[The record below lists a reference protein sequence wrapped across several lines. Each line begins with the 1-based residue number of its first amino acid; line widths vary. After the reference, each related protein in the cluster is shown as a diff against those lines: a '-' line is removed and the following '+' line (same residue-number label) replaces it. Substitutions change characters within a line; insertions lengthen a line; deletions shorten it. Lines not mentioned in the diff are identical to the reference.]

1 MRKGLV
7 KNMLIGSIPIII
19 MVGVLLFIFLRE
31 PKRPPI
37 GEDLPVQIHYKAEDG
52 GTIEGSNNQIIDKG
66 KDGKE
71 VKAIPEIGY
80 YFTGWSDGVTTPVRK
95 EMNVQEEQTITAK
108 FAIISDG
115 VTATYQANELG
126 WVNSKESVEYEVQRG
141 TEGWKVTARPKHDEI
156 VFVKWSD
163 GVTTPERQDKDIMES
178 FEVTAIFGYPIS
190 YQAGEHGRVVG
201 ETEQVVTTHYGSTT
215 EVTAVPDKGYT
226 FIGWSDGVTKATRQD
241 RLVEGKKVTA
251 YFEWVEDYD
260 FTYHDNYATA
270 NCTEAS
276 VRLKRGENSGITINV
291 PIREHFHFRGWYFD
305 KEYQEQATDEY
316 GKIIVEEVYNQPS
329 RDLYAKW
336 EPVEE
341 DIVTYKI
348 LMVYVTA
355 IDGVFK
361 GRDGTYEQL
370 HYRMSIEERAFC
382 EELSKQYTE
391 AVNDLLDGLVRFEV
405 DSYYTLRSITEEC
418 FDKDMGKDGGTDI
431 LVDRIPEL
439 ANSGML
445 DEYRSVITVYSL
457 GQIKNLNPYY
467 SGAADVKYARVPYD
481 KIPSI
486 ESGVG
491 TCIHEFFHTIEQ
503 GMTCFEFH
511 DVQNPYTYLGDFSE
525 MIQFKLYAL
534 NQWTTA
540 LKEAKLDELR
550 EAWLTGEKLG
560 IPYSAWKGDFC
571 KVILKSECV
580 NGSDKD
586 PYGGY
591 ISYSNPEIGYTGWR
605 EHNVNFQGPGVPKGS
620 RTTILSVSSRHGFKF
635 IGWSDGCMDTVRI
648 VTNVQEDMTLIAYFE
663 RLSYTVEYRA
673 MEGGRIEGTLIQTA
687 LTGDVYQQ
695 VTAIPDEGY
704 RFVGWSDDIGWST
717 VSYPNRVDF
726 SGERYYDIETD
737 KWSDKE
743 DFVVYAIFEKIE
755 EDSEK

>member
-7 KNMLIGSIPIII
+7 KNILIGSIPIII
-19 MVGVLLFIFLRE
+19 MVGVLLFIFLKE

-37 GEDLPVQIHYKAEDG
+37 GKDLPVQVFYEAEDG
-52 GTIEGSNNQIIDKG
+52 GTIEGKNSQIIEKG
-66 KDGKE
+66 KDGTE
-71 VKAIPEIGY
+71 VKAVPKIGY
-80 YFTGWSDGVTTPVRK
+80 YFTGWSDGITTPIRK
-95 EMNVQEEQTITAK
+95 EMNVQEGQTVIAK

-115 VTATYQANELG
+115 VTATYKANELG

-141 TEGWKVTARPKHDEI
+141 TEGWIVTARPKHDDI
-156 VFVKWSD
+156 IFVKWSD

-178 FEVTAIFGYPIS
+178 FEVTAIFGYSIS
-190 YQAGEHGRVVG
+190 YQAGEHGTIVG

-226 FIGWSDGVTKATRQD
+226 FISWSDGVTKAIRQD
-241 RLVEGKKVTA
+241 RLIECKKLTA
-251 YFEWVEDYD
+251 YFAWIEDYD

-276 VRLKRGENSGITINV
+276 VKLKRGENSGITISV
-291 PIREHFHFRGWYFD
+291 PIRDHFYFRGWYFD
-305 KEYQEQATDEY
+305 NEYQEQATDEY
-316 GKIIVEEVYNQPS
+316 GKIIVEEVYDQPS

-355 IDGVFK
+355 IDVVLK

-370 HYRMSIEERAFC
+370 HYRMSAEERAFC

-405 DSYYTLRSITEEC
+405 DSYYTFCPITEEC
-418 FDKDMGKDGGTDI
+418 FRYMDEDGGTDI
-431 LVDRIPEL
+431 LADKIPEL
-439 ANSGML
+439 VNTGML
-445 DEYRSVITVYSL
+445 NEYRSVITVYSL
-457 GQIKNLNPYY
+457 GQIKNLNPHYA
-467 SGAADVKYARVPYD
+467 GAAAVKYARVPYD
-481 KIPSI
+481 EILSMND
-486 ESGVG
+486 GVH
-491 TCIHEFFHTIEQ
+491 TCIHEFIHTIEQ
-503 GMTCFEFH
+503 GMTCFKFH
-511 DVQNPYTYLGDFSE
+511 DVQNSYTSSENFSK
-525 MIQFKLYAL
+525 MIQYKLYAL
-534 NQWTTA
+534 NQWTVA

-560 IPYSAWKGDFC
+560 IPYSAWAGDFC
-571 KVILKSECV
+571 KVIIKPECI

-591 ISYSNPEIGYTGWR
+591 IDYSNSEIGYTGWSD
-605 EHNVNFQGPGVPKGS
+605 NDGIFQGQIVPKGS
-620 RTTILSVSSRHGFKF
+620 RTTILSVSSKQGFKF
-635 IGWSDGCMDTVRI
+635 IGWSDGSMDTVRI
-648 VTNVQEDMTLIAYFE
+648 LTDVQEDMTLIAYFE

-673 MEGGRIEGTLIQTA
+673 MEGGRIEGSLIQTA
-687 LTGDVYQQ
+687 LKGERYQG
-695 VTAIPDEGY
+695 VEAIPDEGY
-704 RFVGWSDDIGWST
+704 RFVGWSDEIGYGGISLIARCD
-717 VSYPNRVDF
+717 VA
-726 SGERYYDIETD
+726 GARYYDVETGE
-737 KWSDKE
+737 WTIKE
-743 DFVVYAIFEKIE
+743 YFIIYAIFEKIE